1 MAGSAGKA
9 RCSVRHRLAGTAARN
24 SAAPLPA
31 QKPVQGPSRRT
42 LPNGDRAPAPRGD
55 SATRIREE
63 IDRGRG
69 RTPVR

>member
-42 LPNGDRAPAPRGD
+42 LPNPSRTEIALQRRA
-55 SATRIREE
+55 ATALRAF
-63 IDRGRG
+63 
-69 RTPVR
+69 